1 MSSTTTIIG
10 NLTRDVE
17 LRFTTGG
24 QAIGS
29 FGVAVTRKW
38 KNNQGEQQEA
48 TSFFD
53 VTAFGTLGE
62 NAAASLTKGSRV
74 IVTGR
79 LETREY
85 EAKDGTR
92 RTGFQI
98 VADGIGPELR
108 FATVQVERT
117 ERSTPRVDR
126 APDPIFGDEGE
137 F

>member
-1 MSSTTTIIG
+1 MSASTTIIG

-38 KNNQGEQQEA
+38 KNNQGEQQEQ

-62 NAAASLTKGSRV
+62 NAAASLTKGARV

-85 EAKDGTR
+85 EAKDGSK
-92 RTGFQI
+92 RTATQI
-98 VADGIGPELR
+98 VADGLGPELR
-108 FATVQVERT
+108 FASVQVERN

-126 APDPIFGDEGE
+126 APDPIFGDEE
-137 F
+137 PF

>member
-38 KNNQGEQQEA
+38 KNNQGEQQEQ

-53 VTAFGTLGE
+53 ITAFGTLGE

-85 EAKDGTR
+85 EAKDGSGK
-92 RTGFQI
+92 RTAFQI
-98 VADGIGPELR
+98 VADALGPELR

-126 APDPIFGDEGE
+126 APDPIFGDE

>member
-1 MSSTTTIIG
+1 MSSTTTIVG

-38 KNNQGEQQEA
+38 RNNQNEQQEA

-85 EAKDGTR
+85 EAKDGTK
-92 RTGFQI
+92 RTAFQI
-98 VADGIGPELR
+98 VADALGPELR

-117 ERSTPRVDR
+117 ERTTPRVDR
-126 APDPIFGDEGE
+126 APDPIFGDESE

>member
-10 NLTRDVE
+10 NLTREPE
-17 LRFTTGG
+17 LRYTNGG
-24 QAIGS
+24 QGVAS

-38 KNNQGEQQEA
+38 KDHSGESKEQ

-53 VTAFGTLGE
+53 VTAWGSLGE

-92 RTGFQI
+92 RTATQI

-117 ERSTPRVDR
+117 QRSTPRVDR
-126 APDPIFGDEGE
+126 APDPIFGDESE

>member
-10 NLTRDVE
+10 NLTREPE
-17 LRFTTGG
+17 LRYTNGG
-24 QAIGS
+24 QAVAS
-29 FGVAVTRKW
+29 FGVAVTRSW
-38 KNNQGEQQEA
+38 KNGSGEKQEA

-53 VTAFGTLGE
+53 VSCWQSLAE

-85 EAKDGTR
+85 EAKDGTK
-92 RTGFQI
+92 RTAFQI
-98 VADGIGPELR
+98 VADALGPELR

-126 APDPIFGDEGE
+126 APDPIFGDE

>member
-1 MSSTTTIIG
+1 MSTITIIG
-10 NLTRDVE
+10 NLTRDPE
-17 LRFTTGG
+17 LRFTNGG
-24 QAIGS
+24 QAVAS
-29 FGVAVTRKW
+29 FGVAVTRTW
-38 KNNQGEQQEA
+38 KNNQGEKQEQ

-53 VTAFGTLGE
+53 VSCWQSLAE

-79 LETREY
+79 PETREY
-85 EAKDGTR
+85 EAKDGTK
-92 RTGFQI
+92 RTAFQI
-98 VADGIGPELR
+98 VADGIGPDLR

-126 APDPIFGDEGE
+126 APDPIFGDE

>member
-1 MSSTTTIIG
+1 MSSTTTIVG

-38 KNNQGEQQEA
+38 RNNQGEQQEA

-62 NAAASLTKGSRV
+62 NATASLTKGSRV

-85 EAKDGTR
+85 EAKDGTK
-92 RTGFQI
+92 RTAFQI
-98 VADGIGPELR
+98 VADALGPELR

-126 APDPIFGDEGE
+126 APDPIFGDESE